1 MAYRLS
7 VAASG
12 SWTPTLTGGTAAGS
26 TTYTTQAGTYSLL
39 GNILIATFNIVITGA
54 TGTGD
59 ARIGNLPFTI
69 KAGTIDFV
77 APLRL
82 TEKCLIHLHRQWA
95 GLYAVAVFLQSLG
108 LCLR

>member
-69 KAGTIDFV
+69 KAGTTDFV
-77 APLRL
+77 APL
-82 TEKCLIHLHRQWA
+82 
-95 GLYAVAVFLQSLG
+95 
-108 LCLR
+108 LCSSA